1 MNDKPLTFAELRLAS
16 MLSRDVPHDPTRA
29 DFMHLLGLERVEG
42 LDTLREILA
51 DLVIQA
57 DRFAAERDI
66 DLAAA
71 IRARFVFPASLTNH
85 ET

>member
-1 MNDKPLTFAELRLAS
+1 VSDELTFAELRLAN
-16 MLSRDVPHDPTRA
+16 MLSNHARSEPAPPAQA

-57 DRFAAERDI
+57 DRFAAQRDI

-71 IRARFVFPASLTNH
+71 IRNRFATLLTKP
-85 ET
+85 ES